1 MTNLPAML
9 TVISPILSAGYE
21 VLIAISRNS
30 IDDTVARIFSVLSV
44 LSMEF
49 MRFIKDLS
57 DKITI
62 GRLLKTKC
70 ATSNFYRDVIFRKK

>member
-30 IDDTVARIFSVLSV
+30 IDDTAARIFSVLSV
-44 LSMEF
+44 LSMGF
-49 MRFIKDLS
+49 MMSIKDLS

-70 ATSNFYRDVIFRKK
+70 ATLNFHGRVVFRKK

>member
-1 MTNLPAML
+1 MGC
-9 TVISPILSAGYE
+9 IR
-21 VLIAISRNS
+21 RNS
-30 IDDTVARIFSVLSV
+30 IDDTDARIFGVLSV

-49 MRFIKDLS
+49 MMSIKDLS

-70 ATSNFYRDVIFRKK
+70 ATSNFYRDVVFRKK

>member
-9 TVISPILSAGYE
+9 TVISPMLSAGYE

-44 LSMEF
+44 LSMCF
-49 MRFIKDLS
+49 MRSIKDLS

-70 ATSNFYRDVIFRKK
+70 ATLNFHRAVVFRKK

>member
-21 VLIAISRNS
+21 VLMAMSRNS
-30 IDDTVARIFSVLSV
+30 IDDTDARIFSVLSV
-44 LSMEF
+44 LSMWF
-49 MRFIKDLS
+49 MRSIKDLS

-70 ATSNFYRDVIFRKK
+70 ATLNFHRGVVFRKK